1 MKSQSGKSGR
11 NQQSRRRPKV
21 LGNSIAKN
29 NQVTKQTRTK
39 GATKVGVIQSRRS
52 GFENLF
58 RQGDDVPLTS
68 FQCSD
73 QQFPGLYADPEA
85 QCRVSCTTPSTPL
98 LFLCNE
104 LKDSLKAQPNICHL
118 IRSSTCAI
126 AMGDGA
132 HSSAP
137 PELPLTR

>member
-1 MKSQSGKSGR
+1 M
-11 NQQSRRRPKV
+11 

-39 GATKVGVIQSRRS
+39 GTTKVGVIQSRRS

-85 QCRVSCTTPSTPL
+85 QCRVSYSTTKPTTPFCSFVT
-98 LFLCNE
+98 N
-104 LKDSLKAQPNICHL
+104 LKIRSLKAQPNICHL